1 MAVRHSNQNRGER
14 INEAIREELCLI
26 FRELKDPRI
35 DLCTSVVRTETTRDL
50 KYCKIYVSVL
60 GDETKQTDAAAAL
73 KSAKPFIRRELAA
86 RLNLR
91 ITPELSFVMDDSI
104 AYSIRMEELLAQ
116 IHASEAK
123 PGDTPAGDAC
133 EGEEPGKE

>member
-1 MAVRHSNQNRGER
+1 MAVRHSNKNRGER
-14 INEAIREELCLI
+14 INVAIQEELCLI

-35 DLCTSVVRTETTRDL
+35 DLHTSVVRTETTRDL

-60 GDETKQTDAAAAL
+60 GDAARREEVAAAL
-73 KSAKPFIRRELAA
+73 KSARPFIRRELAV

-104 AYSIRMEELLAQ
+104 EYSIHMEELLAQ
-116 IHASEAK
+116 IMPQTAETAS
-123 PGDTPAGDAC
+123 
-133 EGEEPGKE
+133 GESEEDEPEEE